1 MRMNEGQDGN
11 GGGRATQFHG
21 ILVDRP
27 EHGPRDDRQEAP
39 SLLADL
45 RLDQVLAA
53 MTVGREEYR
62 LEPFFHARLHDADAV
77 RYRHEVLRDLEQPA
91 LLECVGAFSKRMR
104 EMRERLARADKL
116 RYRLQKQRWFLD
128 AMATYCQA
136 VRSLA
141 ADLAGLE
148 LRSRGF
154 RWFRDYLSGYAG
166 SEGFRSLA
174 ADTQAVSDA
183 LAHVTYSLHIRGDR
197 VTVDRY
203 QGEPDYSAE
212 VERTFARFQQGTVKS
227 YRVKFPAFLEMN
239 HVEAK
244 ILSLV
249 ARLHPEAFAALDSHY
264 ARHQGYLDQTVANF
278 DREVQFYLA
287 YLELIAPL
295 QAAGLRFCYPHVSAR
310 TGEVHAVKAFDLALA
325 AKLVGERSPMVCND
339 FALQDPERILVVTG
353 PNQGGKTTF
362 ARMFGQLHYLA
373 SLGLPVPGTEA
384 RLHLPDRLF
393 THFEREEDIRT
404 LSGKLEDELV
414 RVRDILQQATG
425 DSLLV
430 MNESFSSTTL
440 DDALVLG
447 KQVLAQVIESGP
459 RCVYVTFVDELASL
473 GEATVSMVSTV
484 APDNPAV
491 RTYKILRRP
500 ADGLAYAAAIAER
513 YGLTYQALKR
523 RLAS

>member
-1 MRMNEGQDGN
+1 MLMDGDHDGSGAGQAP
-11 GGGRATQFHG
+11 RFHG
-21 ILVDRP
+21 ILVNRP
-27 EHGPRDDRQEAP
+27 GHGPRDDRQEAP

-45 RLDQVLAA
+45 RLDQVLER
-53 MTVGREEYR
+53 MTAGREEYR

-77 RYRHEVLRDLEQPA
+77 RYRHEVLRDLEQQA
-91 LLECVGAFSKRMR
+91 LLECVGAFAERMR
-104 EMRERLARADKL
+104 EMRAQRARADKL
-116 RYRLQKQRWFLD
+116 RYRRQKQRWFLD
-128 AMATYCQA
+128 AVATYCQA

-141 ADLAGLE
+141 SDLAGLD
-148 LRSRGF
+148 LRSHGF
-154 RWFRDYLSGYAG
+154 RWFGDFLGGYAR
-166 SEGFRSLA
+166 SEALRSLA
-174 ADTQAVSDA
+174 AETQAVCDA
-183 LAHVTYSLHIRGDR
+183 LAEVNYSLQIRGGR

-203 QGEPDYSAE
+203 EGEPDYSAE
-212 VERTFARFQQGTVKS
+212 VEQTFARFQQGAVKS
-227 YRVKFPAFLEMN
+227 YRVGFDAFLEMN

-244 ILSLV
+244 IVSLV
-249 ARLHPEAFAALDSHY
+249 ARLYPEAFAALDSHY
-264 ARHQGYLDQTVANF
+264 ARHQGYLDETVARF

-295 QAAGLRFCYPHVSAR
+295 KAAGLRFCHPQVSVRA
-310 TGEVHAVKAFDLALA
+310 GEVHAVEAFDLALA
-325 AKLVGERSPMVCND
+325 AKLVGERSAVVCND
-339 FALQDPERILVVTG
+339 FALRDPERILVVTG

-373 SLGLPVPGTEA
+373 SLGLPVPGTQA

-393 THFEREEDIRT
+393 AHFEREEDIRT
-404 LSGKLEDELV
+404 LSGKLEDELL
-414 RVRDILQQATG
+414 RIRDILQQATG
-425 DSLLV
+425 DSILV

-440 DDALVLG
+440 DDALLLG
-447 KQVLAQVIESGP
+447 TQVLAQVIQLGP

-484 APDNPAV
+484 APDDPAV
-491 RTYKILRRP
+491 RTYKLVRRP

>member
-1 MRMNEGQDGN
+1 MLMNEGQDGN
-11 GGGRATQFHG
+11 GSGRATRFHG

-27 EHGPRDDRQEAP
+27 EHGPRDDQREAP

-45 RLDQVLAA
+45 RLDQVLEA

-62 LEPFFHARLHDADAV
+62 LEPFFHTRLHDADAV
-77 RYRHEVLRDLEQPA
+77 RYRHQVLGDLEQPA
-91 LLECVGAFSKRMR
+91 LLECVGAFSKRLRQMR
-104 EMRERLARADKL
+104 EQLARPDKL

-128 AMATYCQA
+128 AVATYCQA
-136 VRSLA
+136 VRALA
-141 ADLAGLE
+141 ADLAGLD

-166 SEGFRSLA
+166 SEAFRSLA

-183 LAHVTYSLHIRGDR
+183 LADVTYSLHIRGDR

-212 VERTFARFQQGTVKS
+212 VERTFARFQQGAVKS
-227 YRVKFPAFLEMN
+227 YRVRFPAFLEMD

-249 ARLHPEAFAALDSHY
+249 GRLYPEAFAALDAHY
-264 ARHQGYLDQTVANF
+264 ARHQGYLDQTVATF
-278 DREVQFYLA
+278 DQEVQFYLA

-295 QAAGLRFCYPHVSAR
+295 RAAGLRFCYPQVSAQ
-310 TGEVHAVKAFDLALA
+310 TGEVHAVEAFDLALA
-325 AKLVGERSPMVCND
+325 TKLVGERSAVVGND
-339 FALQDPERILVVTG
+339 FSLRDPERILVVTG

-373 SLGLPVPGTEA
+373 SLGLPVPGTRA

-404 LSGKLEDELV
+404 LSGKLEDELL
-414 RVRDILQQATG
+414 RVRDLLQQATS

-440 DDALVLG
+440 DDALFLG
-447 KQVLAQVIESGP
+447 QQVLAQLIESGP

-491 RTYKILRRP
+491 RTYKIVRRP

>member
-1 MRMNEGQDGN
+1 
-11 GGGRATQFHG
+11 
-21 ILVDRP
+21 
-27 EHGPRDDRQEAP
+27 
-39 SLLADL
+39 
-45 RLDQVLAA
+45 VL
-53 MTVGREEYR
+53 G
-62 LEPFFHARLHDADAV
+62 
-77 RYRHEVLRDLEQPA
+77 DLEQPA
-91 LLECVGAFSKRMR
+91 LLECVGVFSKRLRQMR
-104 EMRERLARADKL
+104 EQLARADKL
-116 RYRLQKQRWFLD
+116 RYRLQKQRWFVD
-128 AMATYCQA
+128 AVATYCQA
-136 VRSLA
+136 VRALA
-141 ADLAGLE
+141 ADLAGLD

-154 RWFRDYLSGYAG
+154 RGFRDYLSGYAG

-183 LAHVTYSLHIRGDR
+183 LADVTYSLHIRGDR

-212 VERTFARFQQGTVKS
+212 VERTFARFQQWAVKS
-227 YRVKFPAFLEMN
+227 YRVRFPAFVEMD

-249 ARLHPEAFAALDSHY
+249 RRLYPEAFAALDAHY
-264 ARHQGYLDQTVANF
+264 AHHQGYLDQTVATF

-287 YLELIAPL
+287 YLELITPL
-295 QAAGLRFCYPHVSAR
+295 QVGGLRFCYPQVSAR
-310 TGEVHAVKAFDLALA
+310 TGEVHAVEAFDLALA
-325 AKLVGERSPMVCND
+325 TKLVGERSAVVGND
-339 FALQDPERILVVTG
+339 FALRDPERILVVTG

-373 SLGLPVPGTEA
+373 SLGLPVPGTSA

-404 LSGKLEDELV
+404 LSGKLEDELL
-414 RVRDILQQATG
+414 RVRDILQQATS

-440 DDALVLG
+440 EDTLFLG
-447 KQVLAQVIESGP
+447 QQVLAQLIESGP

-484 APDNPAV
+484 APTTPQCGPTKSCAGPP
-491 RTYKILRRP
+491 TGWPMPPPSPSGTASPTRP
-500 ADGLAYAAAIAER
+500 
-513 YGLTYQALKR
+513 
-523 RLAS
+523 